1 MSKVLQ
7 RLLIFFVG
15 IPAVLA
21 VVWFKCCHHLPLNA
35 VIMLCSAVASL
46 ELYAIFEK
54 KLPLAPRPLV
64 VALNCIVPLSA
75 YLLALSGQDIDYTN
89 WIMIAAAFV
98 LMAHEIFS
106 NKTFEDCNARIPASL
121 FIIFYSGY
129 LLTFITRMTQF
140 QDSVIIIS
148 VFLFTVFICDSLA
161 WLSGMLFGRSNKGV
175 FAASPN
181 KSVAG
186 FIGGYAG
193 ATAASLLAQRLWPGI
208 FHGSYFKGVLLGVL
222 TATAGII
229 GDLAESVYKRSSN
242 CKDSGTIIPG
252 RGGIL
257 DSIDSILFSAPVYY
271 IAVFFLYNPAPA
283 PIGDLP

>member
-7 RLLIFFVG
+7 RLLIFFIG

-21 VVWFKCCHHLPLNA
+21 VVCFDCCRHLPLNI
-35 VIMLCSAVASL
+35 VIMVCSVIASL

-54 KLPLAPRPLV
+54 KLPLSPRPLV
-64 VALNCIVPLSA
+64 VILSCIVPLSA
-75 YLLALSGQDIDYTN
+75 YVFALAGLDADYTN

-98 LMAHEIFS
+98 LMAYEIFS
-106 NKTFEDCNARIPASL
+106 NRTFEDCNARIPASL

-129 LLTFITRMTQF
+129 LFTFITRMTQF
-140 QDSVIIIS
+140 TDSVVIIS

-161 WLSGMLFGRSNKGV
+161 WLTGMLFGRNNKGV

-186 FIGGYAG
+186 FAGGYAG
-193 ATAASLLAQRLWPGI
+193 AVAASLLAQAVWPEI
-208 FHGSYFKGVLLGVL
+208 FYGSPFKGALLGIL

-271 IAVFFLYNPAPA
+271 IAVFFLYNPAA
-283 PIGDLP
+283 AIGDIP